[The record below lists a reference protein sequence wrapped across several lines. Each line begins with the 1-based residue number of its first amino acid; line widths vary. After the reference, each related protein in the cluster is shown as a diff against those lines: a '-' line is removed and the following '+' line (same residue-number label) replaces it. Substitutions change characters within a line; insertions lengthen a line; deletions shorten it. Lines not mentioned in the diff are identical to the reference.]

1 MRIFVLSQW
10 FSTIFSTL
18 ILAFG
23 HIHDTFYEIE
33 RAVHWLIIPNDTH
46 VDEDMWIG
54 KHAFNGKRQNWGAVR
69 GCHSG
74 EAYLLEVLGAS
85 QEQGYSR
92 AWLREIRT

>member
-46 VDEDMWIG
+46 VDEDM
-54 KHAFNGKRQNWGAVR
+54 
-69 GCHSG
+69 
-74 EAYLLEVLGAS
+74 
-85 QEQGYSR
+85 
-92 AWLREIRT
+92 